1 MRNHLAKALLIVLL
15 AMPIVIAL
23 GQSVGE
29 PDIRLNVSA
38 KQFEFK
44 PGKIRVQ
51 QGDVIEVT
59 LTSTDDI
66 PHGFGIR
73 AFNVNERVNK
83 GEVKVFRF
91 TASKAGTYPIVC
103 TVFCGLG
110 HGSMRGELIVE

>member
-23 GQSVGE
+23 GQSVG
-29 PDIRLNVSA
+29 NVSA